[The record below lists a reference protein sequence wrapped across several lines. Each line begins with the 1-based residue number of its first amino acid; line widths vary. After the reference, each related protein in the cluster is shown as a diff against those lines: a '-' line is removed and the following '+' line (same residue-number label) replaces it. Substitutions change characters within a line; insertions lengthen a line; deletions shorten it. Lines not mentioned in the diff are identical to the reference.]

1 MDDATTLII
10 HEANLYEAKQ
20 ASPVSAILYPLFWS
34 VTAGTQ
40 KSLKLGKSILIGKK
54 CTLLRDTIAEQQIS
68 VIIQVVEI
76 KGKKSTVQI
85 L

>member
-1 MDDATTLII
+1 MDDVTTLII

-20 ASPVSAILYPLFWS
+20 ASLVSAILYPLFWS

-54 CTLLRDTIAEQQIS
+54 CTLLHTDTIAEQQIS
-68 VIIQVVEI
+68 VIVQAVEI
-76 KGKKSTVQI
+76 KGKKSTV
-85 L
+85 